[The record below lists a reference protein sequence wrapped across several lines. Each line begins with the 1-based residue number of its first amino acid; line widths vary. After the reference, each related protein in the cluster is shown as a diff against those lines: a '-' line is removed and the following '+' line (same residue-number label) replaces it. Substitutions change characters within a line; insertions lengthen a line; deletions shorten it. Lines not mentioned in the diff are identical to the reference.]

1 MLRKVLIGLVIAFI
15 LVIGA
20 GAYLYHK
27 IAPSIRAAEART
39 EAQKKMLVPRV
50 ITGGEDFGRQPFYT
64 GNGLGT
70 IWQILVGWPA
80 DRQGADIAVV
90 GNQGT
95 DFVDATGQVKKQ
107 VRLALEQRAPM
118 EVARLDRTGDY
129 GYLTRDESWA
139 VPVTLFDKEGHVL
152 WRSGDRLPGVDD
164 SVSGDFQG
172 DGELSIAVG
181 LNGSGGLVLL
191 NGQGKQVWKKAE
203 TNVWQ
208 VEALD
213 TNGDG
218 HDEIVHSNARGQLLV
233 RNGNGDILA
242 HYLPDF
248 YVSNFALTS
257 WAGET
262 QATHILVPVSEV
274 HEGCC
279 KSKIVILDA
288 HGDRVTELDNPLGG
302 LFARF
307 SATPVRFSA
316 GAEYYAVLE
325 DNSPDERSML
335 VLYAQDGQIAYQE
348 ILGESCLGM
357 TAYSTKNTE
366 RLLVGC
372 EDKIWEYSPLPR
384 TNAGSKKNRTDGNH

>member
-27 IAPSIRAAEART
+27 IAPSIRAAEARA

-80 DRQGADIAVV
+80 DREGADIAVV

-95 DFVDATGQVKKQ
+95 DFVDAAGQVKKQ
-107 VRLALEQRAPM
+107 VRLAIEQRAPI
-118 EVARLDRTGDY
+118 EVARLDRAGDY

-139 VPVTLFDKEGHVL
+139 VPVTLFDKEGRVR
-152 WRSGDRLPGVDD
+152 WNFGDQFPGIDD
-164 SVSGDFQG
+164 SVSGNFNG
-172 DGELSIAVG
+172 DGEMSVVVG

-191 NGQGKQVWKKAE
+191 NAQGKQVWKKDE
-203 TNVWQ
+203 VNVWQ

-213 TNGDG
+213 INGDG
-218 HDEIVHSNARGQLLV
+218 HDEIVHSDAKGRLLA
-233 RNGNGDILA
+233 RNGSGEVIA
-242 HYLPDF
+242 QYLSGF
-248 YVSNFALTS
+248 YVSNFALTR
-257 WAGET
+257 WGDET

-274 HEGCC
+274 QDGCC
-279 KSKIVILDA
+279 KPKLIILDS
-288 HGDRVTELDNPLGG
+288 HGERVTERDNPLGG
-302 LFARF
+302 LFSRF
-307 SATPVRFSA
+307 SATSVRFKE
-316 GAEYYAVLE
+316 GADYFAVLE
-325 DNSPDERSML
+325 DNYPDERSML
-335 VLYAQDGQIAYQE
+335 ILYAEDGQIAYRE

-357 TAYSTKNTE
+357 VAYSTKNAE
-366 RLLVGC
+366 KL
-372 EDKIWEYSPLPR
+372 
-384 TNAGSKKNRTDGNH
+384 